1 MQELKKILEEI
12 NYRINE
18 YVDHDYVRGSGDV
31 VKGLSIAK
39 SIVRKHLSRENTTEI
54 TRCSRDTQ
62 GAEHEINLP
71 KEEFEMLRFS
81 DSVTF
86 RCGNE
91 YVSLYMGEDEATREY
106 KIVDDGWILVDE
118 RMPTQ
123 EECKDN
129 LFWITYG
136 YFSSSSRVAQCQW
149 VLSYDENG
157 NDDSYSEFYIDQAPS
172 IYVPSQNLVTA
183 WKIIDIPEPYRL
195 ERSERK

>member
-1 MQELKKILEEI
+1 MQELEKILKEI

-39 SIVRKHLSRENTTEI
+39 SIIRKHLSRENTTEI

-91 YVSLYMGEDEATREY
+91 YVSLYMGWDEATREY
-106 KIVDDGWILVDE
+106 KNMNDGWIPVEERLPDNNENVLVTTD
-118 RMPTQ
+118 MGLIASGYIAHGT
-123 EECKDN
+123 
-129 LFWITYG
+129 WIT
-136 YFSSSSRVAQCQW
+136 
-149 VLSYDENG
+149 
-157 NDDSYSEFYIDQAPS
+157 DQEPDYP
-172 IYVPSQNLVTA
+172 IA
-183 WKIIDIPEPYRL
+183 WRPLPEPYRP
-195 ERSERK
+195 ERSDSHDRK